1 MEIKW
6 LEDFVSL
13 ANTRSFS
20 RSAVERRVTQSAFSR
35 RIQQLE
41 QWLGVPLVDRSTY
54 PTTLTAEG
62 RRFRETAEE
71 VLRLILIERAELRSG
86 RAQGQGILTFSTLH
100 SLSISFFP
108 WWLKDV
114 ETGFGPIHARLIT
127 ENFHDSIRMFA
138 EGDCDFLLTYEHPR
152 VPVLLDPERFPSLD
166 LGGDQV
172 VPVSVL
178 DDSGAPLFQL
188 PGSTDK
194 PVPYLAYAPE
204 TFLGRLVSVL
214 LAERGEVLNLAK
226 IYENPM
232 AEAIKTMAL
241 TGRGMAWLPSNTIR
255 AEIETGK
262 LVVVDPEA
270 VIDMRIRIY
279 RNMDKVRARVER
291 LWTYLK
297 DHTDA
302 APTARTSA

>member
-71 VLRLILIERAELRSG
+71 VLRLILLERAELRSG
-86 RAQGQGILTFSTLH
+86 RAQGQGVLTFSTLH

-114 ETGFGPIHARLIT
+114 EAGFGPINARLIT

-138 EGDCDFLLTYEHPR
+138 EGVCDFLLTYEHPR
-152 VPVLLDPERFPSLD
+152 VPVLLDPERFPSLE
-166 LGGDQV
+166 LGGDRV
-172 VPVSVL
+172 LPVSAPGP
-178 DDSGAPLFQL
+178 DGKPLFSL
-188 PGSTDK
+188 PGTPEK

-204 TFLGRLVSVL
+204 TFLGRLVSVM
-214 LAERGEVLNLAK
+214 LAERGEALNLAA

-232 AEAIKTMAL
+232 AEAIKTMTI
-241 TGRGMAWLPSNTIR
+241 TGRGIAWLPGNAMRTELE
-255 AEIETGK
+255 AGK
-262 LVVVDPEA
+262 LVVVDPDA
-270 VIDMRIRIY
+270 GIDMRIRIY

-297 DHTDA
+297 DHPDA
-302 APTARTSA
+302 APTA